1 MTWAVH
7 SDVDQSDLNTVTTMS
22 APYMLHSASN
32 WVHHLDQCSVLS
44 HSSNFFHTTQL
55 RYRILISFH
64 YLFSFLLYTYMFTII
79 LCVYIYSF
87 ANLANWFYYIFYLAI
102 IIHPVLLS
110 ISYILTP
117 PFFMFLVD
125 LWHFINI
132 LIIISL
138 SCCLSVDSTDVKFS
152 QHLVFHL
159 PGAAFKNNIHAGCVP
174 ENELLKIAYGCR
186 GILTFPTEMVCILC
200 TRLSVLIFR
209 RQTTN

>member
-22 APYMLHSASN
+22 APYTLHSASN
-32 WVHHLDQCSVLS
+32 WVHHLELCSVLS
-44 HSSNFFHTTQL
+44 HSSIFFHTTQL

-87 ANLANWFYYIFYLAI
+87 ANLANWFYFIFYLAI

-117 PFFMFLVD
+117 PFFMFLID
-125 LWHFINI
+125 LWHYKYSYYYKFI
-132 LIIISL
+132 LLSL
-138 SCCLSVDSTDVKFS
+138 CWQHGCEVQPAFGLPSSWSSFQKQHSCRLCARKW
-152 QHLVFHL
+152 
-159 PGAAFKNNIHAGCVP
+159 AIKNSIWV
-174 ENELLKIAYGCR
+174 
-186 GILTFPTEMVCILC
+186 
-200 TRLSVLIFR
+200 
-209 RQTTN
+209 